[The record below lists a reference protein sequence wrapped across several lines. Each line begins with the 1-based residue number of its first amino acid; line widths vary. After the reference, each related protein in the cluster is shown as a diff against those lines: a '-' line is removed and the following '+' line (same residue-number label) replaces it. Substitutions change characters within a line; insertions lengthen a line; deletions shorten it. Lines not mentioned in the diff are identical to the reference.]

1 MLQVAGLWLRALDAR
16 PMARDIRP
24 HVVSHVGSSASEGYL
39 GHGTVPNPGRGH
51 VLSVFHRFV
60 LDLLCSAFNPI
71 LESNVAFLDEIDV
84 L

>member
-1 MLQVAGLWLRALDAR
+1 
-16 PMARDIRP
+16 MARDIRP
-24 HVVSHVGSSASEGYL
+24 HVVPNVGSSASEGYL

-60 LDLLCSAFNPI
+60 IDLLCSAFNPT